1 MYFRF
6 LKSMDIPGIEIL
18 RNKKFTSK
26 LTTKINKLMKELD
39 RPIKLMHVCGTHE
52 HTMSKFGLRSLL
64 PNKLEIISGPGCPVC
79 VCPAA
84 DIDKAIELGKR
95 DDTIITTF
103 GDMIRVPATNIS
115 LAELKAEGADIRIVY
130 GPNDAVKI
138 AKENPSKE
146 IIFFA
151 IGFET
156 TVPLIGYEIKN
167 NPPSNF
173 SVICAHKLIPA
184 ALELLISIDRLN
196 IDGFISPGH
205 VATIIGLKPF
215 ELFSHAYKVPN
226 VVAGF
231 EPNDLLLA
239 IEILLEQIKNKD
251 FRTLNEYSRVVKP
264 EGNVVAQKVIS
275 EVFSQ
280 ISARWRGIGRI
291 SDGGLEIKD
300 NYSQYDADKKFD
312 IDIGKPQDIPPG
324 CSCHLVMTGKFYP
337 YECKLFGTKC
347 TPLNPI
353 GPCMV
358 SQEGTCS
365 IYYKYSSSK
374 IND

>member
-1 MYFRF
+1 MEIPS
-6 LKSMDIPGIEIL
+6 LKALRSREFSKKIINSINEIMEIL
-18 RNKKFTSK
+18 AK
-26 LTTKINKLMKELD
+26 
-39 RPIKLMHVCGTHE
+39 PIKLMHVCGTHE
-52 HTMSKFGLRSLL
+52 HTISKFGLRSLL
-64 PNKLEIISGPGCPVC
+64 HESLEIISGPGCPVC

-84 DIDKAIELGKR
+84 DIDKAIQLGRR

-115 LAELKAEGADIRIVY
+115 LAELKAEGSDIRIVY

-138 AKENPSKE
+138 ANENLDKEV
-146 IIFFA
+146 IFFA

-167 NPPSNF
+167 DPPSNF

-205 VATIIGLKPF
+205 VATIIGLQPF
-215 ELFSHAYKVPN
+215 KIFSNSYKVPN
-226 VVAGF
+226 VIAGF
-231 EPNDLLLA
+231 EPNDVLLA
-239 IEILLEQIKNKD
+239 ILMLLNQIKNKD
-251 FRTLNEYSRVVKP
+251 FKTVNEYKRVVKP
-264 EGNVVAQKVIS
+264 DGNKVAQAIIS
-275 EVFSQ
+275 DIFKSVS
-280 ISARWRGIGRI
+280 SPWRGIGRI
-291 SDGGLEIKD
+291 MDGGLEIRD
-300 NYSQYDADKKFD
+300 NYSEFDADKKFD
-312 IDIGKPQDIPPG
+312 ISIKNAQDIPPG
-324 CSCHLVMTGKFYP
+324 CSCHLVMTGKIYP
-337 YECKLFGTKC
+337 YECKLFREKC

-365 IYYKYSSSK
+365 IYYKYYGK
-374 IND
+374 

>member
-1 MYFRF
+1 MEIPS
-6 LKSMDIPGIEIL
+6 LKALRSKDFSQKIISSINAHMDAL
-18 RNKKFTSK
+18 AK
-26 LTTKINKLMKELD
+26 
-39 RPIKLMHVCGTHE
+39 PIKLMHVCGTHE
-52 HTMSKFGLRSLL
+52 HTISKFGLRSLL
-64 PNKLEIISGPGCPVC
+64 PEQLEIVSGPGCPVC

-84 DIDKAIELGKR
+84 DIDKAIQLGRR

-138 AKENPSKE
+138 AKENPDKE
-146 IIFFA
+146 VIFFA

-167 NPPSNF
+167 NPPPNF

-205 VATIIGLKPF
+205 VATIIGLQPF
-215 ELFSHAYKVPN
+215 KIFSKSYKVPN

-231 EPNDLLLA
+231 EPNDVLLS
-239 IEILLEQIKNKD
+239 ILMLLNQIRNKD
-251 FRTLNEYSRVVKP
+251 FKTLNEYKRVVKP
-264 EGNVVAQKVIS
+264 EGNKVAQAIIS
-275 EVFSQ
+275 DVFESV
-280 ISARWRGIGRI
+280 SSPWRGIGRI
-291 SDGGLEIKD
+291 MDGGLEIRDK
-300 NYSQYDADKKFD
+300 YSKFDADKKFE
-312 IDIGKPQDIPPG
+312 ISVENAQDIPPG
-324 CSCHLVMTGKFYP
+324 CSCHLVMTGKIYP
-337 YECKLFGTKC
+337 YECKLFREVC

-365 IYYKYSSSK
+365 IYYKYH
-374 IND
+374 NE